1 MKIGA
6 SSAVYGYIASKQT
19 HGSLATDNDREMA
32 MSYQEK
38 AQKAKEEENNLIKN
52 ITNQLRGLYS
62 SMING
67 SSTDYKKLNIIRT
80 YLHYKFG
87 NGQPMYVDITG
98 MHIPTIS
105 AKRDFNDEVGKIKSI
120 NTFSISKLS
129 TIGITVGS
137 ARFRYAGN
145 NKVEI
150 LGDKYDFDL
159 RKGASLE
166 RNIATLIGGIIHDV
180 PILPSSIMS
189 NLTTGGTDYD
199 IIFKGLA
206 TVNP

>member
-38 AQKAKEEENNLIKN
+38 AQKAKEEENNLIKRIDN
-52 ITNQLRGLYS
+52 GLKRAYSGVNNAHHEQLS
-62 SMING
+62 F
-67 SSTDYKKLNIIRT
+67 KLT

-87 NGQPMYVDITG
+87 GGQPLYVDITG

-166 RNIATLIGGIIHDV
+166 RNIATLIEGIIHDV

>member
-1 MKIGA
+1 MGA
-6 SSAVYGYIASKQT
+6 SSAVYGYIPSKQT
-19 HGSLATDNDREMA
+19 HGSVATDSDRETA

-38 AQKAKEEENNLIKN
+38 AQKAKEEENNLIKRIDN
-52 ITNQLRGLYS
+52 GLKRAYSGVNNAHHEQLS
-62 SMING
+62 F
-67 SSTDYKKLNIIRT
+67 KLT

-87 NGQPMYVDITG
+87 GGQPLYVDITG

>member
-1 MKIGA
+1 
-6 SSAVYGYIASKQT
+6 
-19 HGSLATDNDREMA
+19 

-38 AQKAKEEENNLIKN
+38 AQKAKEEENNLIKRIDN
-52 ITNQLRGLYS
+52 GLKRAYSGVNNAHHEQLS
-62 SMING
+62 F
-67 SSTDYKKLNIIRT
+67 KLT

-87 NGQPMYVDITG
+87 GGQPLYVDITG

-129 TIGITVGS
+129 TIGITVGR

-166 RNIATLIGGIIHDV
+166 RNIATLI
-180 PILPSSIMS
+180 
-189 NLTTGGTDYD
+189 
-199 IIFKGLA
+199 
-206 TVNP
+206 

>member
-1 MKIGA
+1 MTGKRPC
-6 SSAVYGYIASKQT
+6 Q
-19 HGSLATDNDREMA
+19 
-32 MSYQEK
+32 
-38 AQKAKEEENNLIKN
+38 AQKAKEEENNLIKRIDN
-52 ITNQLRGLYS
+52 GLKRAYSGVNNAHHEQLS
-62 SMING
+62 F
-67 SSTDYKKLNIIRT
+67 KLT

-87 NGQPMYVDITG
+87 GGQPLYVDITG

-159 RKGASLE
+159 RKGASPE

-189 NLTTGGTDYD
+189 NLTTVGTDYD

>member
-1 MKIGA
+1 MGA

-38 AQKAKEEENNLIKN
+38 AQKAKEEENNLIKRIDN
-52 ITNQLRGLYS
+52 GLKRAYSGVNNAHHEQLS
-62 SMING
+62 F
-67 SSTDYKKLNIIRT
+67 KLT

-87 NGQPMYVDITG
+87 GGQPLYVDITG

-129 TIGITVGS
+129 TIGITVGR

>member
-1 MKIGA
+1 MLKDINDNLKREY
-6 SSAVYGYIASKQT
+6 SAA
-19 HGSLATDNDREMA
+19 GSV
-32 MSYQEK
+32 SY
-38 AQKAKEEENNLIKN
+38 N
-52 ITNQLRGLYS
+52 
-62 SMING
+62 
-67 SSTDYKKLNIIRT
+67 KLSFKLT

-87 NGQPMYVDITG
+87 GGSPLYVDITG

-105 AKRDFNDEVGKIKSI
+105 AKRDFNDEVGKEKSI
-120 NTFSISKLS
+120 NTFSFSKLS

-137 ARFRYAGN
+137 ARFKYVGN

-150 LGDKYDFDL
+150 LGDRYNFDL

-199 IIFKGLA
+199 IIFKGQA

>member
-1 MKIGA
+1 MGA

-19 HGSLATDNDREMA
+19 HGSLATDSDRKTA

-38 AQKAKEEENNLIKN
+38 AQKAKEEENNLIKRIDN
-52 ITNQLRGLYS
+52 GLKRAYSGVNNAHHEQLS
-62 SMING
+62 F
-67 SSTDYKKLNIIRT
+67 KLT

-87 NGQPMYVDITG
+87 GGQPLYVDITG

-166 RNIATLIGGIIHDV
+166 RNIATLIGGIIHAV

>member
-1 MKIGA
+1 MGA

-19 HGSLATDNDREMA
+19 HGSLATDSDRKTA

-38 AQKAKEEENNLIKN
+38 AQKAKEEENNLIKRIDN
-52 ITNQLRGLYS
+52 GLKRAYSGVNNAHHEQL
-62 SMING
+62 
-67 SSTDYKKLNIIRT
+67 TFKLT

-87 NGQPMYVDITG
+87 GGQPLYVDITG

-180 PILPSSIMS
+180 PILPPSIMS

>member
-1 MKIGA
+1 MGA

-19 HGSLATDNDREMA
+19 HGSVATDSDRETA
-32 MSYQEK
+32 MSYQEN
-38 AQKAKEEENNLIKN
+38 AQKAKEEENNLIKRIDN
-52 ITNQLRGLYS
+52 GLKRAYSGVNNAHHEQLS
-62 SMING
+62 F
-67 SSTDYKKLNIIRT
+67 KLT

-87 NGQPMYVDITG
+87 GGQPLYVDITG

>member
-1 MKIGA
+1 
-6 SSAVYGYIASKQT
+6 
-19 HGSLATDNDREMA
+19 
-32 MSYQEK
+32 
-38 AQKAKEEENNLIKN
+38 
-52 ITNQLRGLYS
+52 
-62 SMING
+62 
-67 SSTDYKKLNIIRT
+67 
-80 YLHYKFG
+80 
-87 NGQPMYVDITG
+87 

-166 RNIATLIGGIIHDV
+166 RNIATLNRRDY
-180 PILPSSIMS
+180 
-189 NLTTGGTDYD
+189 TRCTDTSVFDNEQPYNRRY
-199 IIFKGLA
+199 GL
-206 TVNP
+206 

>member
-38 AQKAKEEENNLIKN
+38 AQKAKEEENNLIKRIDN
-52 ITNQLRGLYS
+52 GLKRAYSGVNNAHHEQLS
-62 SMING
+62 F
-67 SSTDYKKLNIIRT
+67 KLT

-87 NGQPMYVDITG
+87 GGQPLYVDITG

>member
-1 MKIGA
+1 MGA

-38 AQKAKEEENNLIKN
+38 AQKAKEEENNLIKRIDN
-52 ITNQLRGLYS
+52 GLKSAYSGVNNAHHEQLS
-62 SMING
+62 F
-67 SSTDYKKLNIIRT
+67 KLT

-87 NGQPMYVDITG
+87 GGQPLYVDITG

>member
-1 MKIGA
+1 MGA

-38 AQKAKEEENNLIKN
+38 AQKAKEEENNLIKRIDN
-52 ITNQLRGLYS
+52 GLKRAYSGVNNAHHEQLS
-62 SMING
+62 F
-67 SSTDYKKLNIIRT
+67 KLT

-87 NGQPMYVDITG
+87 GGQPLYVDITG

>member
-1 MKIGA
+1 MGA

-19 HGSLATDNDREMA
+19 HGSLATDSDRKTA

-38 AQKAKEEENNLIKN
+38 AQKAKEEENNLIKRIDN
-52 ITNQLRGLYS
+52 GLKRAYSGVNNAHHEQLS
-62 SMING
+62 F
-67 SSTDYKKLNIIRT
+67 KLT

-87 NGQPMYVDITG
+87 GGQPLYVDITG

-129 TIGITVGS
+129 TIGITVGR

>member
-19 HGSLATDNDREMA
+19 HGSLATDNDRETA

-38 AQKAKEEENNLIKN
+38 AQKAKEEENNLIKRIDN
-52 ITNQLRGLYS
+52 GLKRAYSGVNNAHHEQLS
-62 SMING
+62 F
-67 SSTDYKKLNIIRT
+67 KLT

-87 NGQPMYVDITG
+87 GGQPLYVDITG

-189 NLTTGGTDYD
+189 NLTTGGTDYV

>member
-19 HGSLATDNDREMA
+19 HGSLATDSDRETA

-38 AQKAKEEENNLIKN
+38 AQKAKEEENNLIKRIDN
-52 ITNQLRGLYS
+52 GLKRAYSGVNNAHHKQLS
-62 SMING
+62 F
-67 SSTDYKKLNIIRT
+67 KLT

-87 NGQPMYVDITG
+87 GGQPLYVDITG

-137 ARFRYAGN
+137 AHFRYAGN

>member
-1 MKIGA
+1 MGA
-6 SSAVYGYIASKQT
+6 SSAAYGYIASKQT
-19 HGSLATDNDREMA
+19 RGSLATDKDRETA

-38 AQKAKEEENNLIKN
+38 ARQAKEEEHKLLKDINDNLK
-52 ITNQLRGLYS
+52 REYS
-62 SMING
+62 AAG
-67 SSTDYKKLNIIRT
+67 SVSYNKLSFKLT

-87 NGQPMYVDITG
+87 GGSPLYVDITG

-105 AKRDFNDEVGKIKSI
+105 AKRDFNEEVGKEASI
-120 NTFSISKLS
+120 NTFSFSKLS

-137 ARFRYAGN
+137 ARFRYIGN

-150 LGDKYDFDL
+150 LGDRYDFDL

-166 RNIATLIGGIIHDV
+166 RNIATLIGGIVHD
-180 PILPSSIMS
+180 LPTSPGTIMGH
-189 NLTTGGTDYD
+189 LTTGGTDYD
-199 IIFKGLA
+199 IIFKGQA

>member
-1 MKIGA
+1 MGA

-19 HGSLATDNDREMA
+19 HGSLATDNDRETA

-38 AQKAKEEENNLIKN
+38 AQKAKEEENNLIKRIDN
-52 ITNQLRGLYS
+52 GLKRAYSGVNNAHHEQLS
-62 SMING
+62 F
-67 SSTDYKKLNIIRT
+67 KLT

-87 NGQPMYVDITG
+87 GGQPLYVDITG

-150 LGDKYDFDL
+150 LGDKHDFDL